1 MHHSMK
7 KWKWIFIATTM
18 LVLAFALSAGAATI
32 NIKASHGSPL
42 GSAPDEGWQKF
53 KALVEER
60 SGGAIAVQIFPN
72 NQLGSDRE
80 TSESVQ
86 LGNLHMSCPSSS
98 ILAPFA
104 KDLFVLDMF
113 FLFKDREAAYR
124 VLDGEPGKTLLSSL
138 EKSRFK
144 GLGFMEN
151 GFRNLS
157 NNKRPVRTPAD
168 TAGLKIRVMEN
179 PLHIA
184 AWKALGANPTPMAF
198 TELFTAMQQG
208 TVDGQENPLELIHV
222 NRFYEIQKYITM
234 TGHVYTPYVVIVNK
248 PFFDGLSP
256 EHQKLIQEAMDEAIA
271 WQRQKARELDNVARE
286 AIQAAGTQIIDLTD
300 DEHAQ
305 FREKLMPIRD
315 LVREKAGKDIVDLFL
330 KATEE

>member
-1 MHHSMK
+1 MRHSR
-7 KWKWIFIATTM
+7 KWIFIIAAM
-18 LVLAFALSAGAATI
+18 LTLAFAFSASAAAI

-42 GSAPDEGWQKF
+42 GAAPDEGWKKF
-53 KALVEER
+53 KELVEER
-60 SGGAIAVQIFPN
+60 SGGEIAVQIFPN

-86 LGNLHMSCPSSS
+86 LGNLHMSSPSSS

-113 FLFKDREAAYR
+113 FLFKDRETAYR
-124 VLDGEPGKTLLSSL
+124 TLDGEPGKALLASL

-157 NNKRPVRTPAD
+157 NNKRPVKNPTD
-168 TAGLKIRVMEN
+168 IAGLKIRVMEN

-234 TGHVYTPYVVIVNK
+234 TGHVYTPYVVIINK
-248 PFFDGLSP
+248 PFFDSLS
-256 EHQKLIQEAMDEAIA
+256 EKNQKLIQDSMNEAIA
-271 WQRQKARELDNVARE
+271 WQRQKAREFDGVARKAME
-286 AIQAAGTQIIDLTD
+286 EKGTAITDLTD
-300 DEHAQ
+300 EERAQ

-315 LVREKAGKDIVDLFL
+315 LVKEKAGPEIVDLFL
-330 KATEE
+330 KATAE